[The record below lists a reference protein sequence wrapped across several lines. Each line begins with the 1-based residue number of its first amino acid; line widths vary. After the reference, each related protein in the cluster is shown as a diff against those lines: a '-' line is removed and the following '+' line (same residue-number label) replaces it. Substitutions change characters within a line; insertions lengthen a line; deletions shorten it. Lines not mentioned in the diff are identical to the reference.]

1 MYMKKKFLTLLALA
15 CCFCGVRA
23 DEGMW
28 MLSHVSPKSMKIMK
42 DLGLEMSKK
51 ELYNTK
57 GTSLKD
63 AVVSFGGFCSG
74 VIVSPDGLVFTNHHC
89 GFGNIQALATP
100 ENDILKNGFV
110 ARTQAEELP
119 AEGLYVRILQR
130 TDDVTRRVEKGLEKY
145 YKTHTAQLD
154 TLGDNADEKVRYFVV
169 DSICLEIENDS
180 TLSMRKSSRAFHCN
194 FARPSPIFS
203 WSSLLPV

>member
-74 VIVSPDGLVFTNHHC
+74 VNVALRKPWCALHPLRLC
-89 GFGNIQALATP
+89 QAT
-100 ENDILKNGFV
+100 
-110 ARTQAEELP
+110 
-119 AEGLYVRILQR
+119 
-130 TDDVTRRVEKGLEKY
+130 
-145 YKTHTAQLD
+145 
-154 TLGDNADEKVRYFVV
+154 
-169 DSICLEIENDS
+169 
-180 TLSMRKSSRAFHCN
+180 
-194 FARPSPIFS
+194 
-203 WSSLLPV
+203 